1 MARLGMGGG
10 WGGGRLTRSPPHF
23 GFKSKWDVD
32 IDGGGVLGGGM
43 TVVFAKSKNVALIVK
58 DWEID

>member
-32 IDGGGVLGGGM
+32 IDGGGGGG
-43 TVVFAKSKNVALIVK
+43 AWRGNDGGIC
-58 DWEID
+58 